1 MKRHALMAG
10 QLLNPVLE
18 NFSTM
23 NLSEYI
29 EALKN
34 YKTLAPDIVCHKS
47 IPGKEA
53 QYGAWPTIDRLGNGG
68 FGNFSNARKIF
79 SQKGIDRLYL
89 HQKEAVEQI
98 SKGIH
103 TVVATPTASGKSLI
117 YNLPVLETLLE
128 DANARALYLF
138 PLKALAR
145 DQLGTVRELLKIAQA
160 IAEDS
165 SKSKAADG
173 LFATHSK
180 AGEETAN
187 PSSIINAI
195 PSDRERV
202 TQKLS
207 LSADVYDGD
216 LTSYTKSKIRNNPPN
231 FLLTNPEML
240 HLSMLA
246 HHHLWEDFFRS
257 LRYVVV
263 DEVHTY
269 RGVMGSH
276 MAWVFRRLIRICRY
290 YGTDPV
296 FIFCSATIDNPVELA
311 SGLTGLE
318 VQLVDGNHAPA
329 GQKEIL
335 LMGGMAGAAQTAIQL
350 MHAAIHRG
358 LRTIVYAQSRKITE
372 LIAMWA
378 TQRAG
383 ELGEKISAY
392 RAGFLPEER
401 REIEEKLSSGELL
414 AVVSTSALEL
424 GIDIGNLDL
433 CILVGYPGTIMSTW
447 QRAGR
452 VGRDGKASAM
462 IFVAHEDALD
472 HYFMNNPDEFFSM
485 PPEKAVIN
493 PYNEVIMARHLECA
507 AADLSI
513 KAGEAIIADDAV
525 RWAMEKL
532 ERDATL
538 LRSSDGSTWF
548 SSRKSPHREVNLRG
562 TGSTIPIFLAEL
574 MPEAES
580 AFASEEGLR
589 FEVES
594 PPHKRSAAKSFK
606 RVTPSKKSIIS
617 QQDGQS
623 NPRRQKPLG
632 SVDLHRAFYE
642 THEGAVYLHHG
653 ETYVVGKF
661 DHEKR
666 FVEVNP
672 ERVSYFTR
680 ARSHKS
686 TEILEITQ
694 TKSVWNCRI
703 GLGRL
708 QVTDQV
714 TGFER
719 KTVKGQKS
727 LGIVPLDLPPN
738 IFETEGLWIEIPLA
752 VQDYLESNRYHFMG
766 AIHALEHAAIGI
778 LPLLVMTDR
787 NDLGG
792 ISIPFHPQIE
802 GAAVF
807 IYDGTPGGIGLS
819 RQAFEGCDV
828 MLERTF
834 NAIASCKCEFGC
846 PACVHSPKCGSGNRP
861 IDKLAALTLLE
872 EMKEQRPER
881 LPCKTQ
887 SFSPSSINGE
897 GENTEKRGNLNITAP
912 PAMREMALT
921 PIYRGKSNGSSNV
934 KERVG
939 RFESAHK
946 IVKDGDTIRY
956 GVLDLE
962 TRRSAKEVGGWHKAD
977 RMGVSCVVV
986 YDSKS
991 DQYIEYLQEDVPRL
1005 ERDLLR
1011 YDLIIGFNI
1020 VKFDYKVLGGLS
1032 DFNFHGLPT
1041 LDLLVNIYET
1051 LGYRLSLNRLAE
1063 ETLGEAKSADGL
1075 LALKWWKEG
1084 RLREIIDYCI
1094 QDVKVT
1100 KDLYLFG
1107 KDNGYLLFKNK
1118 AGKKV
1123 RLPVKF

>member
-1 MKRHALMAG
+1 MGDQQIKNSPAMC
-10 QLLNPVLE
+10 
-18 NFSTM
+18 
-23 NLSEYI
+23 LSEYI

-34 YKTLAPDIVCHKS
+34 YKTLASDIVCHKS
-47 IPGKEA
+47 IPGKDA
-53 QYGAWPTIDRLGNGG
+53 QYGTWPTIDRSGKGG
-68 FGNFSNARKIF
+68 FGNFGNARKIF
-79 SQKGIDRLYL
+79 SQKGIDQLYR
-89 HQKEAVEQI
+89 HQKEAVERI

-128 DANARALYLF
+128 DANSRALYLF

-145 DQLGTVRELLKIAQA
+145 DQLGTVRELLEIAQA
-160 IAEDS
+160 IVEDPL
-165 SKSKAADG
+165 KSKAADG

-180 AGEETAN
+180 AGEKAN
-187 PSSIINAI
+187 PSSTKNAI
-195 PSDRERV
+195 PPDQERV
-202 TQKLS
+202 KQKPS

-216 LTSYTKSKIRNNPPN
+216 LTSYAKTKIRNNPPN
-231 FLLTNPEML
+231 VLLTNPEML

-318 VQLVDGNHAPA
+318 VQLVDGNHAPT
-329 GQKEIL
+329 GKKEIL

-401 REIEEKLSSGELL
+401 REIEEKLASGDLL

-562 TGSTIPIFLAEL
+562 NGQHH
-574 MPEAES
+574 
-580 AFASEEGLR
+580 
-589 FEVES
+589 
-594 PPHKRSAAKSFK
+594 PHFFS
-606 RVTPSKKSIIS
+606 
-617 QQDGQS
+617 
-623 NPRRQKPLG
+623 
-632 SVDLHRAFYE
+632 
-642 THEGAVYLHHG
+642 
-653 ETYVVGKF
+653 
-661 DHEKR
+661 
-666 FVEVNP
+666 
-672 ERVSYFTR
+672 
-680 ARSHKS
+680 
-686 TEILEITQ
+686 
-694 TKSVWNCRI
+694 RI
-703 GLGRL
+703 
-708 QVTDQV
+708 D
-714 TGFER
+714 
-719 KTVKGQKS
+719 
-727 LGIVPLDLPPN
+727 
-738 IFETEGLWIEIPLA
+738 A
-752 VQDYLESNRYHFMG
+752 
-766 AIHALEHAAIGI
+766 
-778 LPLLVMTDR
+778 
-787 NDLGG
+787 
-792 ISIPFHPQIE
+792 
-802 GAAVF
+802 
-807 IYDGTPGGIGLS
+807 
-819 RQAFEGCDV
+819 
-828 MLERTF
+828 
-834 NAIASCKCEFGC
+834 
-846 PACVHSPKCGSGNRP
+846 
-861 IDKLAALTLLE
+861 
-872 EMKEQRPER
+872 
-881 LPCKTQ
+881 
-887 SFSPSSINGE
+887 
-897 GENTEKRGNLNITAP
+897 
-912 PAMREMALT
+912 
-921 PIYRGKSNGSSNV
+921 
-934 KERVG
+934 
-939 RFESAHK
+939 
-946 IVKDGDTIRY
+946 
-956 GVLDLE
+956 
-962 TRRSAKEVGGWHKAD
+962 
-977 RMGVSCVVV
+977 
-986 YDSKS
+986 
-991 DQYIEYLQEDVPRL
+991 
-1005 ERDLLR
+1005 
-1011 YDLIIGFNI
+1011 
-1020 VKFDYKVLGGLS
+1020 
-1032 DFNFHGLPT
+1032 
-1041 LDLLVNIYET
+1041 
-1051 LGYRLSLNRLAE
+1051 
-1063 ETLGEAKSADGL
+1063 
-1075 LALKWWKEG
+1075 
-1084 RLREIIDYCI
+1084 
-1094 QDVKVT
+1094 
-1100 KDLYLFG
+1100 
-1107 KDNGYLLFKNK
+1107 
-1118 AGKKV
+1118 
-1123 RLPVKF
+1123 